1 MLGRVIAIFLGLC
14 GLMFSIY
21 LAFTGW
27 MEVEEAQA
35 SNHWPS
41 VMATIIDSQMTQ
53 EKVCSKGSRCH
64 LI

>member
-35 SNHWPS
+35 
-41 VMATIIDSQMTQ
+41 
-53 EKVCSKGSRCH
+53 K
-64 LI
+64 